1 MDIHN
6 YEELSDMHIDVLTEI
21 GNIGAG
27 NTATSLSQL
36 LEQSVDIS
44 VPKVKILSFD
54 ETIQALGG
62 PEKICVGIF
71 TQISGDIKGFMM
83 FILEQ
88 EFSHLALNVLM
99 GKNITSYKQMTE
111 MDYSAVSEIG
121 NIMSASYICAIS
133 SLTGMDIQ
141 ISIPSVS
148 IDMLGS
154 IMSVPVIEFGK
165 IGDKVLFIEGDFV
178 GSSQNI
184 TSRII
189 LIPDM
194 ESLNKIMKSLGISS

>member
-36 LEQSVDIS
+36 LDQAVDIS

-62 PEKICVGIF
+62 AEKICVGIF
-71 TQISGDIKGFMM
+71 TQILGDIKGFMM

-88 EFSHLALNVLM
+88 EFSHLALNILM

-133 SLTGMDIQ
+133 SLTGMNIQ